1 MSTNASFSLFRSFS
15 LFKFSVPKTSKAF
28 NPFYGI
34 LVVVGVL
41 FVMTASAY
49 FVMTLR
55 DANPES
61 KNEMKNHPLLIS
73 VERHG
78 LTALV
83 AELVV
88 LGVATFA
95 AIGTD
100 DYWERRRRRQAAS
113 RANESGG
120 DQSSF

>member
-1 MSTNASFSLFRSFS
+1 M
-15 LFKFSVPKTSKAF
+15 
-28 NPFYGI
+28 NPFYGV
-34 LVVVGVL
+34 LVVVGVM

-55 DANPES
+55 DAKAES
-61 KNEMKNHPLLIS
+61 SDEMKNHPLLVF

-78 LTALV
+78 STALV
-83 AELVV
+83 AELAI

-100 DYWERRRRRQAAS
+100 DYWERRRRRQV
-113 RANESGG
+113 ANSVAESNA
-120 DQSSF
+120 DQPNL